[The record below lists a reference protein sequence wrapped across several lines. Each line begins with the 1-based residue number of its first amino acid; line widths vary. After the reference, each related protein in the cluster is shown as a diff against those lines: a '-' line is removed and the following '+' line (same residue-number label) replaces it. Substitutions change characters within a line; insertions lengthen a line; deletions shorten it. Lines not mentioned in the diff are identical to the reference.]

1 MKGGAAAMAKF
12 CRNCGSPVMQDEKFC
27 RNCGFALP
35 STGSQMPAQ
44 QKAGMV
50 TRPARDETAGQIH
63 EPGRKSPQIDSAAK
77 FCGYCGNP
85 VAEGA
90 RFCRRCGRAL
100 VTAEP
105 HQEIKRQANPSVP
118 QQTNRTWQ
126 SPQGATSPLQ
136 NRQAINRGPQRTTV
150 QQPMQAAPRMAV
162 PGNQAPRM
170 QPAVMPWEKTLTA
183 TASVGELD
191 FGDLEIPGLTDVG
204 GVVTKVFA
212 PVSGIFHGIGSFFSG
227 IFRIFRKPSALIG
240 TVLLAA
246 LWFVLARFRG
256 SDSQIVK
263 ILSWLT
269 FSEGGFD
276 RSALGAVGG
285 VLGKGTVA
293 AALVSLFNGG
303 LKNLFKGVG
312 ALFTGHGEKR
322 GIFSTIFGI
331 LIGGAV
337 YIAFVG
343 PDNVSGATAMAG
355 IAGVI
360 LSLEALGGGRGKL
373 YELAQ
378 SLTSRKAND
387 VRTAALGRCDGL
399 LTGLTI
405 GFALATV
412 FSALL

>member
-1 MKGGAAAMAKF
+1 MA
-12 CRNCGSPVMQDEKFC
+12 G
-27 RNCGFALP
+27 
-35 STGSQMPAQ
+35 
-44 QKAGMV
+44 
-50 TRPARDETAGQIH
+50 
-63 EPGRKSPQIDSAAK
+63 
-77 FCGYCGNP
+77 
-85 VAEGA
+85 
-90 RFCRRCGRAL
+90 
-100 VTAEP
+100 
-105 HQEIKRQANPSVP
+105 
-118 QQTNRTWQ
+118 
-126 SPQGATSPLQ
+126 
-136 NRQAINRGPQRTTV
+136 
-150 QQPMQAAPRMAV
+150 

-183 TASVGELD
+183 AASVGELD
-191 FGDLEIPGLTDVG
+191 FGDLEIPGLADVG

-276 RSALGAVGG
+276 RSALGTVGG

-303 LKNLFKGVG
+303 LKELFKGIG

-322 GIFSTIFGI
+322 SIFSTIFGI

-360 LSLEALGGGRGKL
+360 LWLEALGGGSGKL

-378 SLTSRKAND
+378 SLTSRATNG
-387 VRTAALGRCDGL
+387 VREAARGRCDGL

-405 GFALATV
+405 GFALAT
-412 FSALL
+412 ALAASGVLEELLEGLL